1 MTPPD
6 ARPDRVAP
14 LRFVPFT
21 TALVMDAFVRF
32 AFDMFEFDRLAPT
45 RITWEK
51 FTPLKFRPVIVA
63 PDRFEPGPTRNPP
76 SINVQLAGSVGL
88 EPETVI
94 PDEVTPLSVEFV
106 KFVAVIVA
114 PVKLAPA
121 C

>member
-1 MTPPD
+1 
-6 ARPDRVAP
+6 
-14 LRFVPFT
+14 
-21 TALVMDAFVRF
+21 
-32 AFDMFEFDRLAPT
+32 MFEFDRLAPT

-51 FTPLKFRPVIVA
+51 FTPLKFRPVIVL

-76 SINVQLAGSVGL
+76 AINVQLVGSVGL

-94 PDEVTPLSVEFV
+94 PEEVTPLSVEFV

-114 PVKLAPA
+114 PVRLAPA